1 MSSERWQ
8 KLSLKTEGEVFVNRG
23 RCSKMVGFLKIHS
36 PVSGPIKRKHQQ
48 TKSKQTTKHM
58 DQAAWIG
65 NVIIQTSAL
74 VLLLGAPFFWAILRG
89 CCCAAFAALC
99 VDLGGFM
106 C

>member
-8 KLSLKTEGEVFVNRG
+8 KLSLKTEGEVFVNRD
-23 RCSKMVGFLKIHS
+23 RCSKM
-36 PVSGPIKRKHQQ
+36 GPIKRKHQQ